1 MMVQTGGTMIY
12 KSRFADVALRDVSIT
27 QRVFEGFGPD
37 PDRPILI
44 DGPSGRA
51 LTVGAAVSGV
61 KALAG
66 GLSARGI
73 GAGETVA
80 IMAPNCPE
88 YFLAFHGVTWAGGT
102 ITTINPTYTVP
113 EIRHQ
118 LTDAGAQMVFTV
130 TAALPAVKEAAQGTA
145 VRLIATLD
153 AGGDVPSLADLMGPP
168 MAEQARVDAADH
180 VAALPYSSGTTGL
193 PKGVMLTH
201 RNLVVNIDQ
210 VLGAVQVRAD
220 DTVVSFLP
228 FFHIYGMQ
236 VLMNTY
242 LAAGGTVVTMPRF
255 DLEQFLSLNA
265 RYRTRRM
272 YVVPP
277 VAVALAK
284 HPMVDQYPLPSLQF
298 INSGAA
304 PLGGD
309 VTEAVGARLGAQMV
323 QGFGMTELSPVSH
336 TSTEALFRAGA
347 SGVALPNTESR
358 LVDPETGRDV
368 GPGETGELWVR
379 GPQVMKGYHDNP
391 AATAATIDAE
401 GWLHTGDI
409 GHIDADGFLTITD
422 RLKELIKVKGF
433 QVAPAELE
441 ALLLTHPAITDC
453 AVIGVPDPEAGEVPM
468 AFVVGAKPPTLEQV
482 QAHLAPQIVSYKQV
496 RHLRVLDAIPKS
508 ASGKILRRVLRTEH
522 GALS

>member
-1 MMVQTGGTMIY
+1 MTIY
-12 KSRFADVALRDVSIT
+12 TSRFAPVALSTQNIT
-27 QRVFEGFGPD
+27 QRVFAGLGD
-37 PDRPILI
+37 APDRPILI
-44 DGPSGRA
+44 DGPTGRT
-51 LTVGAAVSGV
+51 LTVAQANQQVR
-61 KALAG
+61 ALAG
-66 GLSARGI
+66 GLRARGI
-73 GAGETVA
+73 GPGSMVA

-88 YFLAFHGVTWAGGT
+88 YFVVFHAVAWAGAT
-102 ITTINPTYTVP
+102 ITTINPTYTAP
-113 EIRHQ
+113 EVHHQ
-118 LTDAGAQMVFTV
+118 LTDSGAQMVFTV
-130 TAALPAVKEAAQGTA
+130 AAALPIVSQAVAGTG
-145 VRLIATLD
+145 VTQIIALD
-153 AGGDVPSLADLMGPP
+153 GDDAPAMADIMGPEMP
-168 MAEQARVDAADH
+168 EPEPVDVASH

-210 VLGAVQVRAD
+210 VLAAVQVRAD

-255 DLEQFLSLNA
+255 DLEQFLILNA
-265 RYRTRRM
+265 RHKSRRM

-284 HPMVDQYPLPSLQF
+284 HPLVDQHPLPALQF

-309 VTEAVGARLGAQMV
+309 VTEAVGRRLGAQMV

-347 SGVALPNTESR
+347 SGTALPNTESR
-358 LVDPETGRDV
+358 IIDPENGRDV
-368 GPGETGELWVR
+368 PPGETGELWVR
-379 GPQVMKGYHDNP
+379 GPQVMKGYHNNP
-391 AATAATIDAE
+391 AATAATLDAD

-453 AVIGVPDPEAGEVPM
+453 AVIGVPDEEAGEVPM
-468 AFVVGAKPPTLEQV
+468 AFVTGANPPDLAAV
-482 QAHLAPQIVSYKQV
+482 QAHLAPHIVSYKQV

-508 ASGKILRRVLRTEH
+508 ASGKILRRVLRKEQ
-522 GALS
+522 GVLS